1 MVSGVLPSPQ
11 SQRMLAAIVVTDAVG
26 FSTRMSEDEET
37 ALRVIHQDLNLIS
50 ELCQY
55 FEGQVL
61 KSTGDGLLM
70 YFFSAVQAVECAL
83 EIQKTFVQFSAEH
96 EAADHFTHR
105 IGVHLG
111 DVFINQADVMGTGVN
126 IAARLEAACD
136 PTGVCISQTVYDVI
150 KSRLELNAHFLG
162 DLQLKNIQEA
172 VPAYQLYLAPQS
184 TCLCKATPQ
193 SAPQTRA
200 TQSMT
205 SIVQALEQHD
215 NHLRLKKLIFSVC
228 HNVWENDQA
237 VLQQFDLSAL
247 IESLLVRNPTYEQ
260 CKASLYKIVA
270 TLNRKAAYAK
280 VADILLEQ
288 LRPLFNE
295 PSTQPLTADT
305 AEPEVA
311 SCYQQVADR
320 LDSSPYRRR
329 ITKVL
334 YFLCHNTWE
343 RNEQQL
349 SQVDSA
355 ILVQQLTQLA
365 TTPQDLKYRLH
376 HLLQHLNR
384 KTKYKPVIETIF
396 KEFKAL
402 YHHDDKNSINLLSLS
417 DSDESASGATQFSP
431 PLPPTSPNNTIAR
444 AAAPRTQTSTPLS
457 VAVIKERTDLFDLR
471 LEISKY
477 CNPLRAKILL
487 HSVLYGPFGYSTQE
501 WSSLKTKTLDD
512 LLKEIFEYCP
522 DFTDLESKLV
532 IIAHCLEDVAEAEK
546 VSSAIATAIKG
557 YYPPAKSKRKPSKRK
572 VRNAIK
578 KSPTSPVLSSAP
590 YQSAAAY
597 GY

>member
-26 FSTRMSEDEET
+26 FSTRMSENEET

-83 EIQKTFVQFSAEH
+83 EIQKTFVQFSVEH
-96 EAADHFTHR
+96 ETADHFTHR

-111 DVFINQADVMGTGVN
+111 DVFLNQADVMGTGVN

-150 KSRLELNAHFLG
+150 KSRLALNAQFLG

-172 VPAYQLYLAPQS
+172 VPAYQLYPNA
-184 TCLCKATPQ
+184 Q
-193 SAPQTRA
+193 SAR
-200 TQSMT
+200 QSKT
-205 SIVQALEQHD
+205 TPHTKTADKAQGLKSIVQALEQHD
-215 NHLRLKKLIFSVC
+215 NHLRFKKLIFSVC
-228 HNVWENDQA
+228 QNVWENDPA
-237 VLQQFDLSAL
+237 VLQQFELTAL
-247 IESLLVRNPTYEQ
+247 IESLLMRNPTYEQ

-280 VADILLEQ
+280 VAETLLDQ

-295 PSTQPLTADT
+295 PSTQPLTT
-305 AEPEVA
+305 STSKPEVA
-311 SCYQQVADR
+311 SRYQQVADC
-320 LDSSPYRRR
+320 LDGSPYRKR

-349 SQVDSA
+349 TQVDSA
-355 ILVQQLTQLA
+355 ILVQQVTQLA
-365 TTPQDLKYRLH
+365 TTPQDLKYRLY

-384 KTKYKPVIETIF
+384 KTKYKPVIETIL

-402 YHHDDKNSINLLSLS
+402 YSYDNKDSINLLSLS
-417 DSDESASGATQFSP
+417 DEGESISEVTRFEKSI
-431 PLPPTSPNNTIAR
+431 PLTSPDNTIAR
-444 AAAPRTQTSTPLS
+444 TEKAASKPTQVIPT
-457 VAVIKERTDLFDLR
+457 AVIKDRTNLFDLR
-471 LEISKY
+471 LEISQY

-487 HSVLYGPFGYSTQE
+487 HSVLYGPFGYSQPE
-501 WSSLKTKTLDD
+501 WSALKAKTLDD
-512 LLKEIFEYCP
+512 LLKETFEYCP

-546 VSSAIATAIKG
+546 VSSAIADSIKG
-557 YYPPAKSKRKPSKRK
+557 YYPPPKPKCKPSKRK
-572 VRNAIK
+572 VRNTIK
-578 KSPTSPVLSSAP
+578 KCTIPQVLSPTA
-590 YQSAAAY
+590 YQSATAY